1 MSQFLCH
8 DFKTPRND
16 SSRRLPGSMR
26 LVPVLFY
33 IVTLA
38 TGFFVFKDMND
49 LGNYEKQR
57 VAAEKEKQEIA
68 AEAAKLGEEKV
79 QIENELFRAQS
90 VAKWVEGTR
99 VLQPVSVAIARAM
112 PPETNISELLLER
125 SSDLPAQVSLL
136 VRMINA
142 SIAEVPKIE
151 SAVGRLHYRT
161 HSGQQAKQGDQV
173 EYRSMLVW
181 QDQ

>member
-8 DFKTPRND
+8 DFKTPRTD
-16 SSRRLPGSMR
+16 TSRRLPGSMR
-26 LVPVLFY
+26 IVPIMFY
-33 IVTLA
+33 AVAVA
-38 TGFFVFKDMND
+38 TGFFVFKDIRALKD
-49 LGNYEKQR
+49 AERQQ
-57 VAAEKEKQEIA
+57 VAAEKEKQEIE
-68 AEAAKLGEEKV
+68 AESAKLGEEKV
-79 QIENELFRAQS
+79 KIDNELFRAQS

-99 VLQPVSVAIARAM
+99 VLQPVSVAIARSM
-112 PPETNISELLLER
+112 PPETNITELSLER
-125 SSDLPAQVSLL
+125 SADLPAQVSLL

-142 SIAEVPKIE
+142 SVAEVPKIE
-151 SAVGRLHYRT
+151 GAVGRLHYRT

>member
-33 IVTLA
+33 VVTLT

-49 LGNYEKQR
+49 LGSYEKQR
-57 VAAEKEKQEIA
+57 VAAEQEKQEIA

-125 SSDLPAQVSLL
+125 SPDLPAQVSLL

-142 SIAEVPKIE
+142 SVAEVPKIE

-181 QDQ
+181 QEQ